1 MNDITIL
8 HNPRCSKSRQAL
20 QLLQNNNLQPKVVE
34 YLKHPP
40 SVEQLNNILSMLG
53 MDDPRQLMR
62 KNEPEYQ
69 ALNNDSDNI
78 SYNELLRVMH
88 QTPKLIERP
97 IIING
102 PLSDTLSKATIGR
115 PPENAL
121 SILC

>member
-8 HNPRCSKSRQAL
+8 HNPRCSKSRQTL
-20 QLLQNNNLQPKVVE
+20 QLLLDNDLQPKIIE
-34 YLKHPP
+34 YLKNPP
-40 SVEQLNNILSMLG
+40 SEEQLSNILHMLG

-62 KNEPEYQ
+62 KNEPEYRT
-69 ALNNDSDNI
+69 LNLDGDKI
-78 SYNELLRVMH
+78 SPNELLRVLH
-88 QTPKLIERP
+88 LTPKLIERP

-102 PLSDTLSKATIGR
+102 PLDSLHSKATIGR